1 MFVLSRK
8 SRESVVVG
16 GDDGIHRMLKVTVL
30 GVSGGNVRLGF
41 EVDPGV
47 LIRHSEAWDQIRGNG
62 RPDSLVEGLAGSFVG
77 HKAVNRFSDAT

>member
-16 GDDGIHRMLKVTVL
+16 GDDGIHRLLKVTVL
-30 GVSGGNVRLGF
+30 DVSGGNVRLGF

-47 LIRHSEAWDQIRGNG
+47 SVRHSEAWDRIHGNG
-62 RPDSLVEGLAGSFVG
+62 RPDSLIPRWMSCGQT
-77 HKAVNRFSDAT
+77 HR